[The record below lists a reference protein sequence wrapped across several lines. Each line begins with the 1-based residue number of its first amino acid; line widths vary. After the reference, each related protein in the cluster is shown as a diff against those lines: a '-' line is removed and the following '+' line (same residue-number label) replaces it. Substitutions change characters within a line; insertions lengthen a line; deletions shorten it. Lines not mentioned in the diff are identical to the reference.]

1 MFPPPL
7 SQDKRLKRPLTSRR
21 TGGPRTA
28 EGRARSSLN
37 AIKHGGYVTA
47 SSAALEFQTTLSEL
61 ISRINPVGVVEEGV
75 VNSLA
80 VELFRLSMLGKLEL
94 ERVQAAVHAEV
105 SPFEL
110 AQALGYPW
118 IRSHPDELRNPPE
131 LSALRTRVGS
141 YLTSQLGSLQ
151 SQCGSKPSVADTRK
165 IEAIRLAVDD
175 MNCGGDGDP
184 NALGTG
190 GLQHYS
196 EEHYPEPA
204 YLDELDLHMRELARV
219 KDLHSSGIALPSGT
233 QPFVDYWLLRNHHR
247 IEATRRDIQVAK
259 LVEVLT
265 SEGVRRARG
274 HAMRQLDDC
283 VRLLELLRGGPVDL
297 GSAHRA
303 RLAG

>member
-1 MFPPPL
+1 
-7 SQDKRLKRPLTSRR
+7 
-21 TGGPRTA
+21 
-28 EGRARSSLN
+28 
-37 AIKHGGYVTA
+37 
-47 SSAALEFQTTLSEL
+47 
-61 ISRINPVGVVEEGV
+61 VGVVEEGV

-94 ERVQAAVHAEV
+94 ERVQAAVYAEV

-131 LSALRTRVGS
+131 LKSLRERVGS
-141 YLTSQLGSLQ
+141 YLSAHLGSLQ
-151 SQCGSKPSVADTRK
+151 SHCGSKPSAADTLK
-165 IEAIRLAVDD
+165 IDAIRLAVDD
-175 MNCGGDGDP
+175 MNCVGDGDP
-184 NALGTG
+184 NALGAG
-190 GLQHYS
+190 GLKHYS
-196 EEHYPEPA
+196 EEHYSEPA
-204 YLDELDLHMRELARV
+204 CLDELDRHMRELARV
-219 KDLHSSGIALPSGT
+219 KDLQSSGMALPSDT

-247 IEATRRDIQVAK
+247 IEATRRDLQVAK
-259 LVEVLT
+259 LIDVLT

-303 RLAG
+303 RRAG